1 MQDKINDLAF
11 YSACLFIW
19 LLSLLIIY
27 FFTKGWCWLIVK
39 FILTITFIYGIRDWF
54 VDYTLL
60 KFQKSREKSSK

>member
-19 LLSLLIIY
+19 LLFLLIIY
-27 FFTKGWCWLIVK
+27 FFTKGGCWLIVK
-39 FILTITFIYGIRDWF
+39 FILTIIFIYGIRDWF